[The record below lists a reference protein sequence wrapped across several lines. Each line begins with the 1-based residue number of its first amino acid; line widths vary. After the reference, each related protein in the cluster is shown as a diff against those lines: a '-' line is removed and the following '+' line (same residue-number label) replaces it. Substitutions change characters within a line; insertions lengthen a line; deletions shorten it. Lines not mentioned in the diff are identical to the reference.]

1 MLLQFTARYRRIGL
15 LLGVIFLTCCI
26 FSACKNKDETP
37 PPSSNM
43 YTLSATLSGTAE
55 VPPNASTATGTLTGT
70 YNATTYQ
77 INYTLSWS
85 NLSGVPTA
93 MHFHGPAAAG
103 ANASVALGIAS
114 FPSNATSSITG
125 QGTLTAEQSAD
136 LLAGKWYANI
146 HTAAYGGGEIRG
158 QVTAT
163 KN

>member
-1 MLLQFTARYRRIGL
+1 MLLQFTARFRRIGL
-15 LLGVIFLTCCI
+15 LLCVIFLACCV
-26 FSACKNKDETP
+26 FSACKDKKYEAP
-37 PPSSNM
+37 PPGNT
-43 YTLSATLSGTAE
+43 YTLSATLSAAAE

-70 YNATTYQ
+70 YNASTYQ
-77 INYTLSWS
+77 INYTLTWS

-103 ANASVALGIAS
+103 ANAAVALGIAS
-114 FPSNATSSITG
+114 FPSNASSNVTG
-125 QGTLTAEQSAD
+125 QGTLTAEQGTD

>member
-1 MLLQFTARYRRIGL
+1 MLLQFTARFRRIGVL
-15 LLGVIFLTCCI
+15 LCVIFLTCCV
-26 FSACKNKDETP
+26 FSACKDDDDNP
-37 PPSSNM
+37 PPNSNM

-55 VPPNASTATGTLTGT
+55 VPPNASAATGTLTGT

-77 INYTLSWS
+77 INYTLTWS

-93 MHFHGPAAAG
+93 MHFHGPAAVG
-103 ANASVALGIAS
+103 ANAAVALGIAS
-114 FPSNATSSITG
+114 FPSNATSNVTG
-125 QGTLTAEQSAD
+125 QGTLTAAQGTD

-146 HTAAYGGGEIRG
+146 HTAAFGGGEIRG